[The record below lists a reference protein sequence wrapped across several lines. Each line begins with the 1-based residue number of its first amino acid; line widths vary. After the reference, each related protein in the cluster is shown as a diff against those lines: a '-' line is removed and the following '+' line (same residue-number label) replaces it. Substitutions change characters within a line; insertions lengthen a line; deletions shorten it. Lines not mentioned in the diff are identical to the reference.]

1 MIHAVKGFGIVNK
14 TEVDVFLESLAFSMI
29 QQMLAFG
36 SLVPLLEHLDILS
49 SRTVEASLGE
59 F

>member
-1 MIHAVKGFGIVNK
+1 LRIFQFAVIHAVKGFGIVNK

-36 SLVPLLEHLDILS
+36 SLVPLPFLNP
-49 SRTVEASLGE
+49 A
-59 F
+59 